1 MYSSRYYRLLLP
13 LLTIICLQSIAQS
26 GNANA
31 QLKTILD
38 SKKFRFHA
46 TSATSQRG
54 KTVQLTSEYF
64 LKLNGDGLSVD
75 LPYYGRSYSSDYGS
89 TDLSIQFNTNQF
101 TYDIDSTKKGGWN
114 ISIVPKNQP
123 RASKIYLSITTS
135 GYCTTQVTSN
145 SRTAVS
151 FYGSITAYDAR

>member
-64 LKLNGDGLSVD
+64 LQLDGDSLSVD

-101 TYDIDSTKKGGWN
+101 TYATDSAKKGGWN
-114 ISIVPKNQP
+114 VSIIPKDQP
-123 RASKIYLSITTS
+123 RASKIYLSITAS
-135 GYCTTQVTSN
+135 GYCTAQVTSN
-145 SRTAVS
+145 SRTPVS
-151 FYGSITAYDAR
+151 FYGNIIAYNTR